1 MDNAPD
7 LHIKTCLFE
16 SESGAVIHRIRTAVF
31 QLEQGIDPS
40 LDWDGL
46 DLKSVHL
53 LATVGSEGVG
63 CARLREYA
71 DASALKLERLA
82 VLKPYRHQGIGGEM
96 VQTAIAYSQSQGY
109 TTLVLHAQQPTVDF
123 YKQLGFTAVG
133 EPFEEAAIAHLKME
147 KMLTPSEPTILESG
161 D

>member
-1 MDNAPD
+1 MDIAPD

-46 DLKSVHL
+46 DLKSIHL
-53 LATVGSEGVG
+53 LATVGGEGAG

-82 VLKPYRHQGIGGEM
+82 VLKAYRHQGIGREI
-96 VQTAIAYSQSQGY
+96 VHTAIAYSQSQEY
-109 TTLVLHAQQPTVDF
+109 ATLILHAQLPTVEF
-123 YKQLGFTAVG
+123 YKRLGFMAVG
-133 EPFEEAAIAHLKME
+133 NPFEEAAIMHLKME
-147 KMLTPSEPTILESG
+147 KTLLEPSN
-161 D
+161 

>member
-1 MDNAPD
+1 MDIAPD

-16 SESGAVIHRIRTAVF
+16 SESGALIHRIRTAVF
-31 QLEQGIDPS
+31 QAEQGIAPS

-53 LATVGSEGVG
+53 LAIVGGEGAG
-63 CARLREYA
+63 CARLRECE
-71 DASALKLERLA
+71 DSSTLKLERLA
-82 VLKPYRHQGIGGEM
+82 VLKPYRHQGIGGEI

-109 TTLVLHAQQPTVDF
+109 TTLVLHAQLPTVEF
-123 YKQLGFTAVG
+123 YKQLGFIAVG
-133 EPFEEAAIAHLKME
+133 EPFEEAAIGHLKME
-147 KMLTPSEPTILESG
+147 KTLTPSEPTILKSG

>member
-1 MDNAPD
+1 MDIAPD

-46 DLKSVHL
+46 DLKSIHL
-53 LATVGSEGVG
+53 LATVGGEGAG

-82 VLKPYRHQGIGGEM
+82 VLKAYRHQGIGREI
-96 VQTAIAYSQSQGY
+96 VHTVIAYSQSQEY
-109 TTLVLHAQQPTVDF
+109 ATLILHAQLPTVEF
-123 YKQLGFTAVG
+123 YKRLGFMAVG
-133 EPFEEAAIAHLKME
+133 NPFEEAAIMHLKME
-147 KMLTPSEPTILESG
+147 KTLLEPSN
-161 D
+161 

>member
-31 QLEQGIDPS
+31 QVEQGIDPS

-53 LATVGSEGVG
+53 LAIIGGEGVG
-63 CARLREYA
+63 CARLRECE
-71 DASALKLERLA
+71 DSSNLKLERLA
-82 VLKPYRHQGIGGEM
+82 VLKPYRHQGIGGEI

-109 TTLVLHAQQPTVDF
+109 TTLILHAQLPTVEF

-147 KMLTPSEPTILESG
+147 KTLTPSTTTV
-161 D
+161 

>member
-1 MDNAPD
+1 MDIAPD

-16 SESGAVIHRIRTAVF
+16 SESGAIIHRIRTAVF
-31 QLEQGIDPS
+31 QIEQGIDPS

-46 DLKSVHL
+46 DLKSIHL
-53 LATVGSEGVG
+53 LATVGGEGAG
-63 CARLREYA
+63 CARLREYT

-82 VLKPYRHQGIGGEM
+82 VLKAYRHQGIGHEI
-96 VQTAIAYSQSQGY
+96 VHTAIAYSQSQGY
-109 TTLVLHAQQPTVDF
+109 TNLVLHAQLPTVEF

-147 KMLTPSEPTILESG
+147 KALSAKEF
-161 D
+161 